1 MCSRVT
7 CGHYLFRSLMK
18 NLRFATV
25 LVSLILVQPFTALGA
40 GLFSDVSDSYT
51 FKGEIE
57 SLARLGILKGNPDG
71 NFYPDR
77 SVNRAEFLKMLY
89 VATNRKPKAIY
100 VHCFSDVEAGS
111 WYEGYVCDAASK
123 EYGFVKGY
131 SDSLFRPASPVTR
144 TEALK
149 MVFMLFNILA
159 PDISQ
164 NDQSLIKF
172 VDISTSAW
180 YSRYISA
187 AYMNGLLPLAN
198 QSGSRFNPDLPLTRG
213 EAAAYIFNAQKTLE
227 KQQSSQQAVF
237 QSSIPSSESSSS
249 SSVRTDIIKTL
260 SIPFVDSDTFIE
272 KRPAV
277 YLFTLTKQS
286 DIGLQVSTAG
296 YYHSDV
302 TCRLYLLKDDGFTSE
317 YYLGFQENSMCTIKA
332 TLRPG
337 KYQLQ
342 LQPSVGNTLY
352 SVSAKAVFSDGNDGF
367 STAVELRPG
376 LVRTSILESGDIV
389 DWYSFKVMKEGV
401 ATVEITAGEVLSCVI
416 YTPQDV
422 DQFGFKGPECNVPY
436 IFKPSANDDAYMV
449 GIGRKSGDQIHRVPY
464 TVQFH

>member
-1 MCSRVT
+1 
-7 CGHYLFRSLMK
+7 MK
-18 NLRFATV
+18 HLRFATLLVFLV
-25 LVSLILVQPFTALGA
+25 LLQPLSALGA
-40 GLFSDVSDSYT
+40 GLFSDVSDSYA
-51 FKGEIE
+51 FKAEIE
-57 SLARLGILKGNPDG
+57 SLARSGILKGNPDG
-71 NFYPDR
+71 KFYPDR

-100 VHCFSDVEAGS
+100 AGCFSDVESGS

-123 EYGFVKGY
+123 EHGFVKGY
-131 SDSLFRPASPVTR
+131 SDDFFRPASPVTR

-149 MVFMLFNILA
+149 MVFMLFNLLS
-159 PDISQ
+159 PNISQ
-164 NDQSLIKF
+164 DDQSLIKF
-172 VDISTSAW
+172 VDVSTSAW

-187 AYMNGLLPLAN
+187 AYINGLLPLVN
-198 QSGSRFNPDLPLTRG
+198 QSGSRFSPDLPLTRG
-213 EAAAYIFNAQKTLE
+213 EAAAYIFNAQKALE
-227 KQQSSQQAVF
+227 KQQSAQQEAF
-237 QSSIPSSESSSS
+237 QSSAVASSASSSS

-352 SVSAKAVFSDGNDGF
+352 SVSAKAVFGDGNDGF

-389 DWYSFKVMKEGV
+389 DWYSFKIPSEKV
-401 ATVEITAGEVLSCVI
+401 ATVEITAGETLACVI

-449 GIGRKSGDQIHRVPY
+449 GVGRKSGDQIHRVPY